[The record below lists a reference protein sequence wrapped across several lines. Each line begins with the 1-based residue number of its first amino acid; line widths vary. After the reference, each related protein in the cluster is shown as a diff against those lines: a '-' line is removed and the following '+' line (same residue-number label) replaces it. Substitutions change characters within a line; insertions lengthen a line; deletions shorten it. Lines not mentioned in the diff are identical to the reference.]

1 MAENKYSIMSYNI
14 LCDKPKP
21 ERIERLI
28 ATVKKYEADTIGMQE
43 VTPYWLSFLKPAL
56 EDKYV
61 CVGLGRDGENN
72 GEHSCIFY
80 NKEKFNLI
88 NTETKWLSDT
98 PDVVS
103 KLDDSDYIR
112 IVTFAVLERKSDG
125 KRFVHAN
132 THLDFEKVSVEQV
145 KYIKK
150 FAAEYTDPMFIT
162 GDFNFGPDSAGY
174 AEFTKERFVSSSD
187 VATDAR
193 ISHTFPACENP
204 SWTIDYCLVTPESID
219 VKSYKVCSEQFD
231 GDYGSDHLP
240 VYVEYDLK

>member
-14 LCDKPKP
+14 LCDRPKP

-28 ATVKKYEADTIGMQE
+28 AMLKKYEADTIGMQE
-43 VTPYWLSFLKPAL
+43 VTPYWLSFIKPAL

-72 GEHSCIFY
+72 GEHSCVFY
-80 NKEKFNLI
+80 NKEKFDLI
-88 NTETKWLSDT
+88 STETKWLSDT

-103 KLDDSDYIR
+103 RVEGSAYIR

-132 THLDFEKVSVEQV
+132 THLDFGKAAVEQV

-150 FAAEYTDPMFIT
+150 FAAE
-162 GDFNFGPDSAGY
+162 
-174 AEFTKERFVSSSD
+174 
-187 VATDAR
+187 
-193 ISHTFPACENP
+193 
-204 SWTIDYCLVTPESID
+204 
-219 VKSYKVCSEQFD
+219 
-231 GDYGSDHLP
+231 
-240 VYVEYDLK
+240 

>member
-1 MAENKYSIMSYNI
+1 MAENKYSLMSYNI

-56 EDKYV
+56 DNYI
-61 CVGLGRDGENN
+61 CVGLGRDGEDK

-80 NKEKFNLI
+80 NKDKFNLI
-88 NTETKWLSDT
+88 STETKWLSDT
-98 PDVVS
+98 PDEVS
-103 KLDDSDYIR
+103 KLDNSDYIR
-112 IVTFAVLERKSDG
+112 IVTFAVLERKADG

-132 THLDFEKVSVEQV
+132 THLDFAKVAVDQV

-150 FAAEYTDPMFIT
+150 FAAKYTDPMFIT
-162 GDFNFGPDSAGY
+162 GDFNFGPDSEGY

-187 VATDAR
+187 VAADAH
-193 ISHTFPACENP
+193 ISNTFPACENP
-204 SWTIDYCLVTPESID
+204 SWIIDYCLVTPESID
-219 VKSYKVCSEQFD
+219 VKYYKVCGEQFD

-240 VYVEYDLK
+240 VYIEYDLK